1 MFKSKYLAYTE
12 YTDEALMRLIAD
24 KNQAA
29 LEELYGRY
37 GSRMY
42 RYFLKALQ
50 FQTEKAA
57 DFTQDLF
64 LKIIE
69 QPRAFDPDRSFKTWI
84 FTIAANMCRNEFRNT
99 SNRSRAV
106 WIMEDQWTEDHAP
119 GIDSPVLGQYLEVAL
134 SKLDEGHRQCFLL
147 RYQEEM
153 SVKEI
158 SEMMQCPEGTVKS
171 RLFYALRRLASILKM
186 VKKDIY
192 LL

>member
-1 MFKSKYLAYTE
+1 MQYQE
-12 YTDEALMRLIAD
+12 YTDEALMRLITGKD
-24 KNQAA
+24 QAA

-42 RYFLKALQ
+42 RYFLKTLN

-69 QPRAFDPDRSFKTWI
+69 KPGAFDPNRSFKTWI
-84 FTIAANMCRNEFRNT
+84 FTVAANMCRNEFRN
-99 SNRSRAV
+99 SAHRSQAV
-106 WIMEDQWTEDHAP
+106 LEIDDQLTEDHAP
-119 GIDSPVLGQYLEVAL
+119 ALDSPVLGSYIDVAL
-134 SKLDEGHRQCFLL
+134 GKLEEAHRQCFLL

-153 SVKEI
+153 SIREI

-171 RLFYALRRLASILKM
+171 RIFYALRKLSDVLKM